1 MKIITIIIFSLLGYI
16 GYISNIGLVTLLLLS
31 VIISAIGLVLFGIY
45 LIYQEQIHFL
55 VFILKVWR
63 KGRYLNPSW
72 VGSKMVKIVAIPTP
86 LLGLALTINGR
97 NFIAYDPHMKY
108 RLKKIVLEHE
118 KGHIHYDHNSYQI
131 NRVKTVYNYLVK
143 KNRLNRVEQLKL
155 TLKLMTSG
163 VRPIIRN
170 ELAADRY
177 MLERVSDKRALREFR
192 KMLGIAGMK
201 CKNDAY
207 YSKLYQKRINQ
218 INQYL

>member
-1 MKIITIIIFSLLGYI
+1 MKIAIIVIFSLLGYL
-16 GYISNIGLVTLLLLS
+16 GYINDISLVTLLLTATISS
-31 VIISAIGLVLFGIY
+31 VIGLMLFGLY
-45 LIYQEQIHFL
+45 LVNQEQIHFL
-55 VFILKVWR
+55 IFILKVWR

-72 VGSKMVKIVAIPTP
+72 VGSKMVKIVAMPTP

-97 NFIAYDPHMKY
+97 NFIAYDPHMKH

-131 NRVKTVYNYLVK
+131 NRIKTVYNYLVK
-143 KNRLNRVEQLKL
+143 KNRLNRMEQLKL
-155 TLKLMTSG
+155 TLKLATSG
-163 VRPIIRN
+163 MRPIIRH

-207 YSKLYQKRINQ
+207 YFKLYQKRINQ